1 MSPNLT
7 LRGSNRHVV
16 AVLAAKG
23 GLGVSTI
30 ALEWAK
36 ALGQN
41 GSRSLLV
48 EIAGGDMAW
57 LSGGSPLAFI
67 ENVADGT
74 VSAEAAAV
82 ALAPHTDLIA
92 SGNAWAV
99 YGAPRPSAL
108 DNLVR
113 HLNDGPW
120 RHWVIDAGNTRPE
133 LAAPIWKA
141 CTTIAVVLDDNIA
154 SVSRSYML
162 VRRLAEL
169 GWEDRLALVFNR
181 IANSGQA
188 EALRE
193 RFAQLTRQFLG
204 TTWPLCGVVPDAPP
218 ERRSK
223 IIAAW
228 ATDSAPS
235 AVPAPSPNH
244 RIIEPAV
251 TADNLG

>member
-7 LRGSNRHVV
+7 LRTSKRHVV

-23 GLGVSTI
+23 GIGVSTI
-30 ALEWAK
+30 ALDWAK
-36 ALGQN
+36 ALGQS

-57 LSGGSPLAFI
+57 ISGGSPIAFT
-67 ENVADGT
+67 ENVADGS
-74 VSAEAAAV
+74 VPAKDAAV
-82 ALAPHTDLIA
+82 SLTSHTDLLA

-99 YGAPRPSAL
+99 YGASRPSTL
-108 DNLVR
+108 DNLIR
-113 HLNDGPW
+113 NLNDGPW
-120 RHWVIDAGNTRPE
+120 RHWVIDAGNTRLE
-133 LAAPIWKA
+133 LAAPVWKI
-141 CTTIAVVLDDNIA
+141 CTTIAIVLDDNIA
-154 SVSRSYML
+154 SVSRTYAL

-181 IANSGQA
+181 IANSAQA

-223 IIAAW
+223 IITAW
-228 ATDSAPS
+228 ANDSVPS
-235 AVPAPSPNH
+235 AAAPTANH
-244 RIIEPAV
+244 RTIEPAT
-251 TADNLG
+251 TADNQG

>member
-7 LRGSNRHVV
+7 LRTRDRHVV
-16 AVLAAKG
+16 VTLAAKG
-23 GLGVSTI
+23 GLGVSTV
-30 ALEWAK
+30 ALDWAK
-36 ALGQN
+36 ALGREGN
-41 GSRSLLV
+41 RSLLV

-57 LSGGSPLAFI
+57 ISGGSPSAFT

-74 VSAEAAAV
+74 IPAEDAAV
-82 ALAPHTDLIA
+82 PLTPHTDLLA
-92 SGNAWAV
+92 TGNAWAV
-99 YGAPRPSAL
+99 YGAPGASAL
-108 DNLVR
+108 ENLVR

-120 RHWVIDAGNTRPE
+120 QHWVIDAGNTRPDH
-133 LAAPIWKA
+133 AAPIWKI

-154 SVSRSYML
+154 SVSRTYAL

-181 IANSGQA
+181 ISSSAQA

-228 ATDSAPS
+228 AGETEQQGDTTAI
-235 AVPAPSPNH
+235 PNQG
-244 RIIEPAV
+244 ISEPAI

>member
-1 MSPNLT
+1 MSRNLT
-7 LRGSNRHVV
+7 LRTRNRHHV

-23 GLGVSTI
+23 GLGVSTV
-30 ALEWAK
+30 ALDWAK
-36 ALGQN
+36 ALGHE

-57 LSGGSPLAFI
+57 MSGGSPSAFT

-74 VSAEAAAV
+74 VPAQDAAV
-82 ALAPHTDLIA
+82 ALAPYTDLLA
-92 SGNAWAV
+92 TGNAWAV
-99 YGAPRPSAL
+99 YGAPKASAL
-108 DNLVR
+108 ENLIR
-113 HLNDGPW
+113 NLNNGPW
-120 RHWVIDAGNTRPE
+120 PHWVIDAGNTRPD
-133 LAAPIWKA
+133 LAAPIWKI

-154 SVSRSYML
+154 SVSRTYAL

-169 GWEDRLALVFNR
+169 GWEDRVALVFNR
-181 IANSGQA
+181 ISNSAQA

-193 RFAQLTRQFLG
+193 RFAHITRQFLG

-218 ERRSK
+218 ERRRK

-228 ATDSAPS
+228 AGDTEPS
-235 AVPAPSPNH
+235 LNH